1 MEASRGQRRALRSPA
16 ALVGP
21 LALAISLVG
30 CGVLTPTPSPSP
42 TPSPAPTP
50 VVATTEPSQDPAAIY
65 ASIED
70 AVSQIRGLARKQAV
84 QPKALDAAAMKA
96 YVDKEFDAE
105 NPPDRVAADER
116 LAKLLGLIPQG
127 SSLSTLYR
135 ELLTSQV
142 IGLYAPDDKQLY
154 VLDSTGKLGPS
165 ARIVFAH
172 EFDHALQ
179 DQHFDLVAFSGPI
192 DDRTQGDRSLARLSL
207 VEGDAT
213 AVMSVWAQQNL
224 TVQELLQ
231 VAQEAA
237 DPQAAAIMA
246 RTPPILRDGALFPYQ
261 QGAAFVASLVQGGGW
276 AAVDRAFADPPAST
290 EQVMHV
296 AKYTARE
303 APVVVAVPEGLVA
316 RMGEGWTIGTQDTYG
331 EFQLQV
337 WLRGTTGAVSNTSAN
352 AAAGW
357 GGDRVVLLD
366 GPNGARGA
374 AVLTAWDTPADATE
388 FADAAAAA
396 VTSYGLNAEIVFQPG
411 STTVRVLVG
420 SDDATTGRLH
430 QVLGASGV

>member
-1 MEASRGQRRALRSPA
+1 MNPAHGRRRPLSSAA
-16 ALVGP
+16 AL
-21 LALAISLVG
+21 LAGLSLGASVVG
-30 CGVLTPTPSPSP
+30 CGVVTP

-50 VVATTEPSQDPAAIY
+50 IPTATPVAATTAPSQDPAAVY
-65 ASIED
+65 AAIED
-70 AVSQIRGLARKQAV
+70 AVSQIRGLTRKQAI
-84 QPKALDAAAMKA
+84 QPTALDDAGMKA
-96 YVDKEFDAE
+96 FVDKTFDQE
-105 NPPDRVAADER
+105 NPPDAVAADER
-116 LAKLLGLIPQG
+116 LAKLLGLIPQTA
-127 SSLSTLYR
+127 SLSSLYR

-142 IGLYAPDDKQLY
+142 IGIYSPDDKQLY
-154 VLDSTGKLGPS
+154 VLDTTGKLGPS

-179 DQHFDLVAFSGPI
+179 DQHFDLVTFSGPGN
-192 DDRTQGDRSLARLSL
+192 DRTQGDRALARLSL

-246 RTPPILRDGALFPYQ
+246 RMPPILRDGALFPYQ
-261 QGAAFVASLVQGGGW
+261 GGAAFVASLVQTGGW
-276 AAVDRAFADPPAST
+276 PAVDRAFTDPPAST

-303 APVVVAVPEGLVA
+303 APVIVAVPDGLAA
-316 RMGEGWTIGTQDTYG
+316 RMGDGWTMGTQDTYG
-331 EFQLQV
+331 EFQLQI
-337 WLRGTTGAVSNTSAN
+337 WLRGSTGAVSNTSAN

-366 GPNGARGA
+366 GPGGARA
-374 AVLTAWDTPADATE
+374 AALLTAWDTPADATE
-388 FADAAAAA
+388 FADAARAA
-396 VTSYGLNAEIVFQPG
+396 VASWGLNAEIVFQPG
-411 STTVRVLVG
+411 SSTVRVLVG
-420 SDDATTGRLH
+420 SDDVTTGRLH
-430 QVLGASGV
+430 QILGASGV